1 MSEHANEA
9 PYFIGIEPP
18 DNGSEQN
25 DEQRTHSPPYDIM
38 LSAKKMRPTIRP
50 SASLIEYDYYF
61 FVIYSVPVTELY
73 FKSASFE

>member
-25 DEQRTHSPPYDIM
+25 DEQRTQSPPYDIM
-38 LSAKKMRPTIRP
+38 LSAKKNAPGHKTERKKLEVR
-50 SASLIEYDYYF
+50 AVDYLT
-61 FVIYSVPVTELY
+61 SVPVNVLVSST
-73 FKSASFE
+73 